1 MIRVTVPATTANLG
15 PGFDTLG
22 LALNLYNI
30 FSFEEIESGLE
41 ILGVPEKY
49 NNEDNLIYR
58 SMMKTFKTIGYKK
71 KGIRITVEASIPV
84 SRGLGSS
91 ASCIVGGVVGANA
104 LANGK
109 LSKEDILK
117 IATEIEGHPDNVAP
131 AIFGGLVISLID
143 GDNILYNKL
152 NIEEK
157 FKFIALIPEFS
168 LSTEKARSV
177 LPSNVKYKDAVDN
190 VGRVSILLSALS
202 NGRLD
207 LLKYALKDKLHQP
220 YRGRLIKDY
229 FNIIEK
235 CEELGSL
242 GTYLSGAGPTIISLR
257 ENEDVRFN
265 ESINK
270 YLKSLDEKWNI
281 KELEIDIE
289 GVKLL

>member
-235 CEELGSL
+235 CKELGSL